1 MKQALSIVFAAFF
14 AVAASAQQA
23 PEPLPEGLVQP
34 AGSADLSQFAWK
46 NRLLIVFAE
55 SENDPR
61 FEEQMRLIEQR
72 PGDLVERDVLVITDT
87 APAEAGPLRL
97 KFRPRGFMLVLIGKD
112 GNVYLRKPRPWK
124 VREISRSI
132 DKMPI
137 RREEMRNR

>member
-1 MKQALSIVFAAFF
+1 MKATLAFVISTFF
-14 AVAASAQQA
+14 AVPGMAQSVDEPPPVPTVEAAD
-23 PEPLPEGLVQP
+23 
-34 AGSADLSQFAWK
+34 AGDLSQFLWK
-46 NRLLIVFAE
+46 NRVLVIF
-55 SENDPR
+55 SDSPGDPR
-61 FEEQMRLIEQR
+61 FTEQIGFIEAR
-72 PGDLVERDVLVITDT
+72 VDDLVDRDVIVLIDTDPAT
-87 APAEAGPLRL
+87 ASTLRQ